1 LEEACRRRATLRNA
15 SKGEITRELWRGYVY
30 LDGVTE
36 TGAAKG
42 AFMRFTYWIAVVS
55 LILAVAG
62 CRKAPPKMVSPA
74 TIKDI
79 MDSMVDPSGDEHGV
93 REIAPHDDQFTED
106 TSGLSPAYNEDNWQA
121 VRLRLI
127 VLLEAPNLLVMPG
140 RKVAA
145 PNVTSQN
152 PQIELQPWQIQ
163 KLIDGDRP
171 AFIRR
176 ARRLQDAAL
185 AAMKAVDAKNTD
197 ALFQA
202 EADIDHACE
211 GCHLNY
217 WYPND
222 KRAQQLFKQAN

>member
-1 LEEACRRRATLRNA
+1 MKTICGIAMVALAF
-15 SKGEITRELWRGYVY
+15 
-30 LDGVTE
+30 
-36 TGAAKG
+36 AA
-42 AFMRFTYWIAVVS
+42 
-55 LILAVAG
+55 AG
-62 CRKAPPKMVSPA
+62 CKPAPPKLLSPA

-79 MDSMVDPSGDEHGV
+79 MDSMVDPSGDFVFGAVEVVSDEHGV
-93 REIAPHDDQFTED
+93 REIAPRDNTFTLDAGALDQ
-106 TSGLSPAYNEDNWQA
+106 AYNEDNWQA

-140 RKVAA
+140 RKVAP

-163 KLIDGDRP
+163 KLIHDDRP

-176 ARRLQDAAL
+176 ARNLQDAAEV
-185 AAMKAVDAKNTD
+185 AMKAVDEKNVD

-202 EADIDHACE
+202 EANIDHACE
-211 GCHLNY
+211 DCHLHY

-222 KRAQQLFKQAN
+222 KRAQQLFQQSN

>member
-1 LEEACRRRATLRNA
+1 MKTICGIAMVGLAF
-15 SKGEITRELWRGYVY
+15 
-30 LDGVTE
+30 
-36 TGAAKG
+36 AA
-42 AFMRFTYWIAVVS
+42 
-55 LILAVAG
+55 AG
-62 CRKAPPKMVSPA
+62 CKPAPPKLLSPA

-79 MDSMVDPSGDEHGV
+79 MDSMVDPSGDFVFGAVEVVSDEHGV
-93 REIAPHDDQFTED
+93 REIAPRDNAFTLDTGFLDQ
-106 TSGLSPAYNEDNWQA
+106 AYNEDNWQA

-140 RKVAA
+140 RKVAP

-163 KLIDGDRP
+163 KLIHDDRP

-176 ARRLQDAAL
+176 ARNLQDAAEI
-185 AAMKAVDAKNTD
+185 AMKAVDEKNVD

-202 EADIDHACE
+202 EANIDHACE
-211 GCHLNY
+211 DCHLHY

-222 KRAQQLFKQAN
+222 KRAQQLFQQSN